1 MGETETVTV
10 DGRFNGPIGLGHGG
24 YSCAV
29 AAVRVDAP
37 VAAVSMRR
45 PMPLDTPLAVR
56 RGDEGS
62 VSLLDGDEIVI
73 EAARAELDL
82 EPPGPVSLETAEA
95 TTPNVAP
102 DEHPF
107 PTCFGC
113 GPRRDPAE
121 SIRVM
126 LGAVAGRDGVFA
138 DSWTPLAEFA
148 DDEGNVTPLFMWAAL
163 DCPTGWAGV
172 PQGEVPHVLARLVAN
187 PGIAPVRTGEPHVVV
202 GWAISHEGRKRRAG
216 AAIYSAEGDLCAI
229 SEGLWIAVRDPAAHG
244 ARV

>member
-1 MGETETVTV
+1 MGETVTV
-10 DGRFNGPIGLGHGG
+10 PGRFNGPIGLGHGG

-45 PMPLDTPLAVR
+45 PMPLDTPLSVR
-56 RGDEGS
+56 RSDGGT
-62 VSLLDGDEIVI
+62 VTLLDGEEVVI
-73 EAARAELDL
+73 EAAPAELEL
-82 EPPGPVSLETAEA
+82 EPPGPVGLDVAEI

-126 LGAVAGRDGVFA
+126 LGRVEGRDGVFA

-148 DDEGNVTPLFMWAAL
+148 DEQGNVTPLFMWAAL

-187 PGIAPVRTGEPHVVV
+187 PGIAPVRAGEPHVVV
-202 GWAISHEGRKRRAG
+202 GWQIDHDGRKRRAG
-216 AAIYSAEGDLCAI
+216 AAIYTPAGELCAL
-229 SEGLWIAVRDPAAHG
+229 SEGLWIALRDPGSHG
-244 ARV
+244 SVK